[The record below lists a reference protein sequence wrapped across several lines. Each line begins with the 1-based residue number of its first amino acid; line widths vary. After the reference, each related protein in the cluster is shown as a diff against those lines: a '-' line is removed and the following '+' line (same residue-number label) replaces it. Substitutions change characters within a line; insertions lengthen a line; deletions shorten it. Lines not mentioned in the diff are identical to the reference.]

1 MSVKVFRSDIQP
13 DSESAYQQWLNDNP
27 DGFVVNALKRAS
39 GRNTKSD
46 SRFTRIHRAKC
57 KTINPLLCFSEKTG
71 FTTGRYQKLCSTN
84 LESADTAAHNITGL
98 ESIKKCPCFKHT

>member
-27 DGFVVNALKRAS
+27 DGFVVNALKSAS
-39 GRNTKSD
+39 GRNTKND

-57 KTINPLLCFSEKTG
+57 KTINPLLSSTEKSG
-71 FTTGRYQKLCSTN
+71 FTTERHQKLCATDF
-84 LESADTAAHNITGL
+84 EVADSEARKITGL
-98 ESIKKCPCFKHT
+98 KFVKRCPNCI